1 MGNINWTLLCI
12 YGGFIALALVFVV
25 PILVIASAFG
35 KLLKKETEEQQ
46 AKEEAYRQS
55 IRDNGGLLE
64 FGKVIDAKV
73 IHSPSK
79 RQHGNPFIIDFEIEI
94 TPENSPAFKTKFREK
109 IVPNGYNIILVPT
122 ESDPHNRQMV
132 SEYGKK
138 VVVMYDP
145 TNPSRAYFDIY
156 DLDNYRS
163 PRMIWRF

>member
-73 IHSPSK
+73 IH
-79 RQHGNPFIIDFEIEI
+79 R
-94 TPENSPAFKTKFREK
+94 
-109 IVPNGYNIILVPT
+109 
-122 ESDPHNRQMV
+122 
-132 SEYGKK
+132 SEERRVGKEC
-138 VVVMYDP
+138 
-145 TNPSRAYFDIY
+145 
-156 DLDNYRS
+156 
-163 PRMIWRF
+163 